1 MSSVADG
8 GMPELEPPPAFEIDV
23 EVDAPFAAAVDVD
36 ELVAVA
42 SAALRH
48 EGVEGPAE
56 LGIWITNEDEVHQ
69 LNRTYRGVDSS
80 TDVLSFG
87 EDDDDEARFVLAPG
101 AVHHLGDI
109 AISYPHVVRQAGEYG
124 HSQTRELAYLLVHG
138 LLHVLGY
145 DHEQSEAAA
154 EMRTREEAILLP
166 LGITRESL
174 HGRES
179 SNT

>member
-1 MSSVADG
+1 MSRLGDG
-8 GMPELEPPPAFEIDV
+8 ATPELDPLPAFQIDV

-36 ELVAVA
+36 ELVVVA
-42 SAALRH
+42 TAALRH
-48 EGVEGPAE
+48 EGVGGPAE
-56 LGIWITNEDEVHQ
+56 LGVWITNEDEVHQ

-87 EDDDDEARFVLAPG
+87 AEDDEAPFVFAPG
-101 AVHHLGDI
+101 AVRHLGDI
-109 AISYPHVVRQAGEYG
+109 AISYPHVMRQAREYG

-145 DHEQSEAAA
+145 DHEQRDDAAR
-154 EMRTREEAILLP
+154 MRTREEAILAP

-179 SNT
+179 PNT